1 VGAGVHGVRPSEPTR
16 MSHGRRRQS
25 RMAATEK
32 RNVCGVACGIRAD
45 LRRGDEGRG
54 VFCKTVYISSG
65 LAGVCLQNDL
75 RSLRDHQIQIWWS

>member
-54 VFCKTVYISSG
+54 YFAKLYILVAGWRVCVCKMI
-65 LAGVCLQNDL
+65 
-75 RSLRDHQIQIWWS
+75 